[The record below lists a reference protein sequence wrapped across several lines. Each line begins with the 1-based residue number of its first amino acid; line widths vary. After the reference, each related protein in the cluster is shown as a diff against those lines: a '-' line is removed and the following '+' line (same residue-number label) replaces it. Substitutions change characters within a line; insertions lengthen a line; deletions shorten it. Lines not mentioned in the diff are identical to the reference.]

1 MSTHST
7 ATSTDLATSAA
18 NLATSDAN
26 NATRPG
32 RPIQLCRWIR
42 ELAGWMECAQEGVVL
57 QGSWKGLP
65 RSTGRWVCPCGDH
78 LCAIRLQC
86 RIRKLDGRVVRSQ
99 ERLVLPQCWKG
110 LSYSSRRVCL
120 S

>member
-65 RSTGRWVCPCGDH
+65 RSTGRWVCPRGHH
-78 LCAIRLQC
+78 LCAIRLQ
-86 RIRKLDGRVVRSQ
+86 RWLRKLDGGVECSK
-99 ERLVLPQCWKG
+99 ERMVLPQCRKG
-110 LSYSSRRVCL
+110 LPSSCRRVCL

>member
-1 MSTHST
+1 VLQSPPSRMPTHGA
-7 ATSTDLATSAA
+7 ATSTDLATSAANLATSAA

-32 RPIQLCRWIR
+32 GPIQLCRWIR
-42 ELAGWMECAQEGVVL
+42 ELAGWVECAEKRVVL

-86 RIRKLDGRVVRSQ
+86 WIRKLDGGVVSSQ
-99 ERLVLPQCWKG
+99 ERMVLP
-110 LSYSSRRVCL
+110 
-120 S
+120 